1 MIHEAKGGVAKI
13 AKGLTYMNPNPAN
26 IGRFVGKLYT
36 KLPLSAKQVDRLI
49 ARYEKAIDQI
59 KKLRSDYEKKQAARD
74 ADRKNANLLKQFG
87 YAMEEIAPYAF
98 FGPAADQFTGAEG
111 AKYTIRSYE
120 EVIKILKNH
129 RKTMKE
135 STVDYEPRSVYQ
147 RFLEGEFDNKKCHYA
162 SCGLLD
168 AEDKVKG
175 MAQSMELD
183 PDKDYEDFFTYPE
196 FNKAVSEYLDITD
209 KATREGV
216 IGLSEAGQEAVLT
229 RLTSKLYDNIVKK
242 ANDIDY
248 GDIPDTKGDVTK
260 LPNYDKLRE
269 TIGLLH
275 DIVKEYRQDPAPID
289 VLSTALGNIESRKT
303 LFERAY
309 RYDIELPMLM
319 YNNTVLSIITGISY
333 MIAVCIEFIKSPKDD
348 TFNTVLDT
356 VAYKKTKE
364 HLIYNSLKKFNKS
377 CASGEFDK
385 SMEYLIDK
393 KSKKLTGTI
402 AAAVTVGA
410 IASIALILN
419 IIPILRE
426 MVFFAYYTRTRV
438 SDYFDLQADLLQ
450 MNAYN
455 VEHNDTRDPDERK
468 NIAEKQMKVSN
479 FFRSMA
485 KKISVVGKQ
494 SEAKAVNDT
503 SKESKKLKLD
513 ELDSEESISALF

>member
-1 MIHEAKGGVAKI
+1 MVYSESSIVS
-13 AKGLTYMNPNPAN
+13 L
-26 IGRFVGKLYT
+26 FGKAIT
-36 KLPLSAKQVDRLI
+36 KSDTKTLDKYI
-49 ARYEKAIDQI
+49 ERYENSIKDLTKA
-59 KKLRSDYEKKQAARD
+59 RNDYEKKLAIKKAKANNGSFIRKLGFV
-74 ADRKNANLLKQFG
+74 ADMLGPDLIYTLLNSHVADEKTFKLTLSTHKEILNMLKNEKNKRLKNNKKVK
-87 YAMEEIAPYAF
+87 
-98 FGPAADQFTGAEG
+98 EG
-111 AKYTIRSYE
+111 AY
-120 EVIKILKNH
+120 
-129 RKTMKE
+129 MKSE
-135 STVDYEPRSVYQ
+135 KSVYQ

-168 AEDKVKG
+168 AEDKIKG

-196 FNKAVSEYLDITD
+196 FNKAVSEHLDITD

-319 YNNTVLSIITGISY
+319 YNNTVLSIITGVSY

-455 VEHNDTRDPDERK
+455 MEHNDTRDPDERK